1 MRSSRKSPYRRPQ
14 KQIDLKEYDPQ
25 AIDEIHREGYKI
37 ARFSINADAGTT
49 LKRQAIEERLKHVKD
64 RDVIIAH
71 MNKPASD
78 SAEGLSVALADMLRA
93 GVVFVRLD
101 QVDLEEIP
109 NVTESKS
116 KRRGGTL

>member
-37 ARFSINADAGTT
+37 AGFSINADAGAT

-64 RDVIIAH
+64 RDVIIAN
-71 MNKPASD
+71 MNRPASD
-78 SAEGLSVALADMLRA
+78 SAEGLSVALADMLHAR
-93 GVVFVRLD
+93 VVFVRLD
-101 QVDLEEIP
+101 QVDLEVIP

>member
-37 ARFSINADAGTT
+37 AGFSINADAGAT

-64 RDVIIAH
+64 RDVIIAN
-71 MNKPASD
+71 MNRPASD
-78 SAEGLSVALADMLRA
+78 SAEGLSVALAGMLRA
-93 GVVFVRLD
+93 GVAFVRLD
-101 QVDLEEIP
+101 QVDLEVIP